1 MNYLADSLLLFSIGR
16 TKQLPSENE
25 VDGLTLTKMT
35 ERMSERMFP
44 KMKDQVQFMAALDK
58 LKLGDSHDA
67 EVRAETP
74 VMPVSPVSPVSFD
87 VILPPFLNSALSS
100 QDPQFKSQGKNKLK
114 NALIQALF
122 DHLSQKTMYPSHT
135 QYVLTLRSTLIRFPF
150 LREKYGSGYDALLES
165 LRNKFKKERRPLVNL
180 EEVFKM
186 KEKYSALLG
195 EMKRIYQIDADK
207 TILTKMGE
215 LAPKLLEKAPKG
227 TLKDTC
233 LQTLQSCEDEQERKA
248 QMVNA
253 AIVLLPSFFKENPA
267 FLFVNDQE
275 PISPTP
281 TIVMT
286 GSNPLSST
294 EVAVKM
300 DGCNMILDDG
310 SIDVSLALAVSFS
323 LFHVYQVHYPKPLRK
338 TLAFLEA
345 FVFQMKSAVPLTVQ
359 KLFNSLH

>member
-1 MNYLADSLLLFSIGR
+1 MAHLWSVSQVCEWLEEAGLGHAKDTFI
-16 TKQLPSENE
+16 ENE

-74 VMPVSPVSPVSFD
+74 VMPVSPVSSD

-186 KEKYSALLG
+186 KEKYSARHSGVETEEVCLQKRSCEQEVSLDSAEDLRSILQHIEVLQQEHHKARPSFDIILQRLDRTKTYRQHYIQNHTTAEVLKEFPCLMRPNILLG

-227 TLKDTC
+227 T
-233 LQTLQSCEDEQERKA
+233 E
-248 QMVNA
+248 
-253 AIVLLPSFFKENPA
+253 
-267 FLFVNDQE
+267 
-275 PISPTP
+275 
-281 TIVMT
+281 
-286 GSNPLSST
+286 
-294 EVAVKM
+294 
-300 DGCNMILDDG
+300 
-310 SIDVSLALAVSFS
+310 
-323 LFHVYQVHYPKPLRK
+323 
-338 TLAFLEA
+338 
-345 FVFQMKSAVPLTVQ
+345 
-359 KLFNSLH
+359 

>member
-1 MNYLADSLLLFSIGR
+1 MQQPLRLNFCWRSHLLEAARRLYKPFGMAHLWSVSQVCEWLEEAGLGHAKDTFI
-16 TKQLPSENE
+16 ENE

-74 VMPVSPVSPVSFD
+74 VMPVSPVSSD

-186 KEKYSALLG
+186 KEKYSARHSGVETEEVCLQKRSCEQEVSLDSAEDLRSILQHIEVLQQEHHKARPSFDIILQRLDRTKTYRQHYIQNHTTAEVLKEFPCLMRPNILLG

-227 TLKDTC
+227 T
-233 LQTLQSCEDEQERKA
+233 E
-248 QMVNA
+248 
-253 AIVLLPSFFKENPA
+253 
-267 FLFVNDQE
+267 
-275 PISPTP
+275 
-281 TIVMT
+281 
-286 GSNPLSST
+286 
-294 EVAVKM
+294 
-300 DGCNMILDDG
+300 
-310 SIDVSLALAVSFS
+310 
-323 LFHVYQVHYPKPLRK
+323 
-338 TLAFLEA
+338 
-345 FVFQMKSAVPLTVQ
+345 
-359 KLFNSLH
+359 